1 MNSLFTTY
9 LQVLPPDA
17 PEDCEA
23 EKRRMESHYQ
33 RDLEKDSLFNKLFKT
48 NHVALIDEED
58 GVARCS
64 NCNWEVEGNVCHNC
78 GARIEYPRDRELR
91 HGRGGGDDVDTDSFG
106 EDDNSYESDSA
117 YLPGAVLHDSPH
129 LRQVMRALRDVH
141 AYDDDNDDMLSAD
154 MLSGDDEY
162 HDSDDDFLDDRD
174 IAELDVIDNNSLL
187 SSDEESSDASAVN
200 RRPIVRI
207 ESDDDDDDNDDGTDA
222 SEQSWHGIPDRSPVS
237 ATPYTVHQLDSDSD
251 DDRLEIDSNRRRRF
265 QIVDLDDSE

>member
-207 ESDDDDDDNDDGTDA
+207 ESDDDDDNDDGTDA
-222 SEQSWHGIPDRSPVS
+222 SEQSWHGIPDRAPVS
-237 ATPYTVHQLDSDSD
+237 AAPYTVHQLDSDSD